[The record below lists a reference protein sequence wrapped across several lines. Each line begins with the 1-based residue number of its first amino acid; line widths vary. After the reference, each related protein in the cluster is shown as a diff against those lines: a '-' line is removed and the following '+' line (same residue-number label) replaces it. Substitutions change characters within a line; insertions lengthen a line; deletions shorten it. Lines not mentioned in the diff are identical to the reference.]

1 MQNIHLNIKQWN
13 RLFPFF
19 FLLNEEM
26 QIIAIGD
33 SLGKLKAI
41 QSGTGFGDCFLVSR
55 PKFSN
60 LDFES
65 LMHCVDEM
73 FFLEMATDKGQ
84 VTLRGQFEYFEQD
97 QQLMF
102 VGSPWFTNLDEVANQ
117 AIVQKDFAKHDAS
130 IDLLHVLHAKEMA
143 EEDNKVLLQQI
154 SKERNEF
161 KHFALIA
168 EETVNAGI
176 LLDKSGKIQ
185 WVNRAFQE
193 MNGYAFPECI
203 GKPIGQLLNGPET
216 NSQTLAY
223 IETQLNQ
230 NSYFECEI
238 LNYSKKGNS
247 YWAKVNGQPILNEN
261 GDVLHYFILQEDITD
276 KKVAIEKIRMA
287 EDRWRFALEGAGAG
301 VWEHDFQTNKSYFS
315 ELYENLLGYAKL
327 ELEQMDDVWKALLH
341 PDDYH
346 IIKDYDWQYSEGLI
360 TQHKT
365 EYRIK
370 KKDGSFIWVMDRGML
385 ISKTSIGL
393 PKTIIGT
400 HTDITDLKL
409 VELSLEQNEKQLRSL
424 SDNMPGVLYE
434 FVFYPNGERGFKF
447 ISKTIEKVFGITVE
461 EFLNFDNV
469 IHPDDLDRL
478 MTSLE
483 HSKNT
488 NEPFNFEGRL
498 LVPSRGG
505 IVWHS
510 ASSSFSYEDGNGA
523 RVFTGLMIDITEK
536 KLAQQRLEKQRI
548 FYEQVLNSIP
558 SDIAVFDHEHR
569 YLFINPIAIKDN
581 ELRQWMIGKKDEDY
595 CELKNKP
602 FSIVEGRRKIFNQ
615 VIHSKKLVAW
625 EETLAMPNG
634 TKEFHYRNMY
644 PVINDAGEV
653 EMVIGYGV
661 NITDRKRIEDQ
672 VRINE
677 KRYRDLFNY
686 SQALICTHD
695 QNGILLSVNP
705 SICETLGYT
714 AEELIGRPLMSFIPE
729 RENDNF
735 RSYYLDIV
743 MKDGKSKGVFR
754 ALHKNGKKLFLLYQN
769 YLVEEEGV
777 EPYVIGFSQDITDRI
792 HAENEL
798 LLAKQITEN
807 VSKAKEIF
815 LANMSHEIR
824 TPMNGILGVANLLAK
839 TEMGEAQ
846 KNYLK
851 LIKESANN
859 LLVIVNDVLDI
870 EKVTSGKFEFEQIP
884 FRFADKL
891 NSSIQSF
898 QYKAEE
904 KGIQLNYF
912 SQLEE
917 PLVLIGDPYRLIQI
931 LNNLLNNAI
940 KFTARGKVTVN
951 IFSSMRDEENIVVE
965 FTVQDTGIGI
975 DASKLETIFEP
986 FVQASSDTTRKFG
999 GTGLGLSICKNLI
1012 EMQGGSIGVESKYG
1026 EGTIFHFKLPYKI
1039 GKTEMLAQEDLAPED
1054 YSLIGD
1060 KRILIAEDVEL
1071 NQFIARQILESWGME
1086 VAVAANGRIAV
1097 EMVEKQHFDLILMDI
1112 QMPEMDGIEATEII
1126 RKMEDPKISNIPIIA
1141 LTANAL
1147 KGDNHLYFQAG
1158 MNDYI
1163 TKPYTEEKLYSVLS
1177 KFLPANPNLGSPTNE
1192 LTKPAS
1198 RILIE
1203 EDQVLLTKTLD
1214 DDQLYDLTM
1223 VRQIGK
1229 GNPDFIGKMVSLF
1242 LDQLPNDIIKL
1253 REYANQ
1259 NEWEAL
1265 SKLAHRMKP
1274 SIEGMGIHSLKTI
1287 IRELETRSRNN
1298 ESIRD
1303 AEMKKLVV
1311 FTCETMEK
1319 VLVQLRQEFPK

>member
-26 QIIAIGD
+26 QIIAIGE
-33 SLGKLKAI
+33 SLGRLKQI
-41 QSGTGFGDCFLVSR
+41 QNGTAFQDCFLVSR
-55 PKFSN
+55 PKFFS
-60 LDFES
+60 LGFAALKSSES
-65 LMHCVDEM
+65 EM
-73 FFLEMATDKGQ
+73 FILEMKTDSGK
-84 VTLRGQFEYFEQD
+84 VFLRGQFEFLEQD
-97 QQLMF
+97 RQLIF
-102 VGSPWFTNLDEVANQ
+102 VGSPWFNNLDEVAKQPISQN
-117 AIVQKDFAKHDAS
+117 DFAKHDAS

-161 KHFALIA
+161 KHFAIIA

-185 WVNRAFQE
+185 WVNRAFQQ
-193 MNGYAFPECI
+193 MNGYDNNYCYGKTI
-203 GKPIGQLLNGPET
+203 GDLLTGPET
-216 NSQTLAY
+216 DLQTLAY
-223 IETQLNQ
+223 IDNQLSQ
-230 NSYFECEI
+230 NSFFECEI
-238 LNYSKKGNS
+238 LNYTQESS
-247 YWAKVNGQPILNEN
+247 PYWAKVNGQPILNEN
-261 GDVLHYFILQEDITD
+261 GEVLHYFILQEDITE
-276 KKVAIEKIRMA
+276 KKIAIEKIRMA

-301 VWEHDFQTNKSYFS
+301 VWEHDFQTNKSFFS
-315 ELYENLLGYAKL
+315 EHYEKLLGFTKL
-327 ELEQMDDVWKALLH
+327 ELEQMDDVWKVLLH

-346 IIKDYDWQYSEGLI
+346 IIKDYDLQYSEGLI
-360 TQHKT
+360 TQHTT

-370 KKDGSFIWVMDRGML
+370 KKDGNFIWVMDRGML
-385 ISKTSIGL
+385 ISRTNLNL
-393 PKTIIGT
+393 PKSIIGT
-400 HTDITDLKL
+400 HTDIT
-409 VELSLEQNEKQLRSL
+409 
-424 SDNMPGVLYE
+424 
-434 FVFYPNGERGFKF
+434 
-447 ISKTIEKVFGITVE
+447 
-461 EFLNFDNV
+461 
-469 IHPDDLDRL
+469 
-478 MTSLE
+478 
-483 HSKNT
+483 
-488 NEPFNFEGRL
+488 
-498 LVPSRGG
+498 
-505 IVWHS
+505 
-510 ASSSFSYEDGNGA
+510 
-523 RVFTGLMIDITEK
+523 EK
-536 KLAQQRLEKQRI
+536 KLGQERLEKQRM
-548 FYEQVLNSIP
+548 FYEQVLNNIP
-558 SDIAVFDHEHR
+558 SDIAVFDREHT
-569 YLFINPIAIKDN
+569 YLFINPVAIKDN
-581 ELRQWMIGKKDEDY
+581 ELRQWLIGKKDEDY
-595 CELKNKP
+595 CELRNKP

-615 VIHSKKLVAW
+615 VIESKKLVAW
-625 EETLAMPNG
+625 EEALTLPNG
-634 TKEFHYRNMY
+634 NKEFHYRNMY
-644 PVINDAGEV
+644 PVIDDAGEV

-695 QNGILLSVNP
+695 PNGILLSVNP
-705 SICETLGYT
+705 AICETLGYT

-729 RENDNF
+729 KENENF
-735 RSYYLDIV
+735 KPYYLDV
-743 MKDGKSKGVFR
+743 VLKEGKSKGVFR
-754 ALHKNGKKLFLLYQN
+754 ALHKNGKKLFLLFQN
-769 YLVEEEGV
+769 YLVEEDGV
-777 EPYVIGFSQDITDRI
+777 DPYVIGFSQDITERI
-792 HAENEL
+792 NAENEL

-839 TEMGEAQ
+839 TEMGESQ

-951 IFSSMRDEENIVVE
+951 IFSSKREGDNIVVD
-965 FTVQDTGIGI
+965 FSVQDTGIGI
-975 DASKLETIFEP
+975 DSSKLETIFEP

-1039 GKTEMLAQEDLAPED
+1039 GTIEMLAQEDLAPED
-1054 YSLIGD
+1054 YRLIGE

-1097 EMVEKQHFDLILMDI
+1097 EMVKQQHFDLILMDI
-1112 QMPEMDGIEATEII
+1112 QMPEMDGIEATELI
-1126 RKMEDPKISNIPIIA
+1126 RKLDDPQLSNIPIIA

-1177 KFLPANPNLGSPTNE
+1177 KFLPPNPLGVAPLKE
-1192 LTKPAS
+1192 IAKPVN

-1203 EDQVLLTKTLD
+1203 EDQNLLTNTIEEG
-1214 DDQLYDLTM
+1214 QLYDLTM

-1242 LDQLPNDIIKL
+1242 LDQLPTDIVKL
-1253 REYANQ
+1253 REFSEN
-1259 NEWEAL
+1259 NEWDSL

-1298 ESIRD
+1298 ETIRD
-1303 AEMKKLVV
+1303 TEMKKLVV

>member
-19 FLLNEEM
+19 FLLNEDM
-26 QIIAIGD
+26 QIIALGE
-33 SLGKLKAI
+33 SLKKLKKFELGAKFN
-41 QSGTGFGDCFLVSR
+41 QVFLVSR
-55 PKFSN
+55 PKFSK
-60 LDFES
+60 LEFEELKS
-65 LMHCVDEM
+65 SMDEM
-73 FFLEMATDKGQ
+73 FFLEMKAEKGQ
-84 VTLRGQFEYFEQD
+84 VILRGQFEFLEEE
-97 QQLMF
+97 QQLIF
-102 VGSPWFTNLDEVANQ
+102 VGSPWFTKLEDVAVQ
-117 AIVQKDFAKHDAS
+117 EIVLNDFAKHDAS
-130 IDLLHVLHAKEMA
+130 IDLLHVLHAKQIA
-143 EEDNKVLLQQI
+143 EDDNIALLQQI
-154 SKERNEF
+154 SKERNDF
-161 KHFALIA
+161 KHFAIIA
-168 EETVNAGI
+168 EETLNAGI
-176 LLDKSGKIQ
+176 LLDKEGKIQ
-185 WVNRAFQE
+185 WVNRAFQQ
-193 MNGYAFPECI
+193 MNGYDFDTCI
-203 GKPIGQLLNGPET
+203 GNSINALLTGAET
-216 NSQTLAY
+216 NPLTLQFF
-223 IETQLNQ
+223 ESKLND
-230 NSYFECEI
+230 NSFFECEI
-238 LNYSKKGNS
+238 LNYRQNGNS
-247 YWAKVNGQPILNEN
+247 YWAKVNVQPILNET
-261 GDVLHYFILQEDITD
+261 GEVLHYFIVQEDITD
-276 KKVAIEKIRMA
+276 KKNAVEKIRIA

-301 VWEHDFQTNKSYFS
+301 VWEHDFQSTKSIFS
-315 ELYENLLGYAKL
+315 ELYDKLLGFTKL
-327 ELEQMDDVWKALLH
+327 ELEEMDDVWKTLLH
-341 PDDYH
+341 PEDYH
-346 IIKDYDWQYSEGLI
+346 IIKEYDHQYSEGLI
-360 TQHKT
+360 IQHKT

-370 KKDGSFIWVMDRGML
+370 KKDGTYIWVMDRGML
-385 ISKTSIGL
+385 ISKTSFGL

-434 FVFYPNGERGFKF
+434 YVFNQNGESGFKF
-447 ISKTIEKVFGITVE
+447 IGKTIEKVLGLSPEDFQDYRKTV
-461 EFLNFDNV
+461 
-469 IHPDDLDRL
+469 HPDDLNRL
-478 MTSLE
+478 LE
-483 HSKNT
+483 AINHSNLT

-498 LVPSRGG
+498 IVPDRG
-505 IVWHS
+505 IVWYS
-510 ASSSFSYEDGNGA
+510 ASSSFSYEDGNGS
-523 RVFTGLMIDITEK
+523 RVFTGLVIDITEK
-536 KLAQQRLEKQRI
+536 KLAQESLEKQRM
-548 FYEQVLNSIP
+548 FYEQVLNGIP
-558 SDIAVFDHEHR
+558 SDIVVFDHEHR
-569 YLFINPIAIKDN
+569 YLFINPVAIKDN
-581 ELRQWMIGKKDEDY
+581 ELRQWLIGKKDEDY
-595 CELKNKP
+595 CEFKNKP

-615 VIHSKKLVAW
+615 VIKSKKLVAW
-625 EETLAMPNG
+625 EETLTTASG
-634 TKEFHYRNMY
+634 AKEFHFRNMY
-644 PVINDAGEV
+644 PVINSIGDV

-705 SICETLGYT
+705 SICETLGFT

-729 RENDNF
+729 KENDNF
-735 RSYYLDIV
+735 RSYYLDVV
-743 MKDGKSKGVFR
+743 MKEGKSKGVFR

-777 EPYVIGFSQDITDRI
+777 EPYVIGFSQDITERI

-870 EKVTSGKFEFEQIP
+870 EKITSGKFEFEQIP

-951 IFSSMRDEENIVVE
+951 IFTSSRNNDNIIIE
-965 FTVQDTGIGI
+965 FSVHDTGIGI

-986 FVQASSDTTRKFG
+986 FVQASTDTTRKFG

-1012 EMQGGSIGVESKYG
+1012 EMQGGSISVESKFG

-1039 GKTEMLAQEDLAPED
+1039 GSSDMLAQEDQAPED
-1054 YSLIGD
+1054 YSLIGE

-1097 EMVEKQHFDLILMDI
+1097 EMAQKQHFDLILMDI

-1126 RKMEDPKISNIPIIA
+1126 RKLPDTTLANIPIIA

-1177 KFLPANPNLGSPTNE
+1177 KFLPTNPLSTVPIPDVI
-1192 LTKPAS
+1192 KPAS
-1198 RILIE
+1198 RILVE
-1203 EDQVLLTKTLD
+1203 EDDGLLLHQKD
-1214 DDQLYDLTM
+1214 DALLYDLTM

-1229 GNPDFIGKMVSLF
+1229 GNPDFIGKMVTLF
-1242 LDQLPNDIIKL
+1242 LDQLPNDIEKL
-1253 REYANQ
+1253 KEHSDKA
-1259 NEWEAL
+1259 EWETL

-1298 ESIRD
+1298 ESISD
-1303 AEMKKLVV
+1303 TEMKKLVA
-1311 FTCETMEK
+1311 FTCRTMEK
-1319 VLVQLRQEFPK
+1319 VLVQLRIEFPK